1 MKKHFLVFCFLFIS
15 SELISQSN
23 LLNANK
29 PSDIGKKTEKQISL
43 DFNEPLEH
51 PYVDDKDVLW
61 SKIVYEYVDGYEQFN
76 YPLFYPLDDRVYL
89 FSSDRKSLWRII
101 REYIFENTLSQN
113 GTGSRFVENLATNEN
128 IEVSDTLLIYNEGF
142 RNFTRLDDGDRLR
155 QAREDLPDDQKNELV
170 IVDEIEKEDINGD
183 GQIDWRDVGYMP
195 SYHIVGYNLKGL
207 WYFDKKYGELRYRLL
222 AIQPVGYQSFE
233 FADAPEGSPEKKPVS
248 FFWIWY
254 KDIRSELHKHYVFS
268 DKNNSKRIT
277 FDQLLLSR
285 KFHTYLYRIDNVMDD
300 RDLINTPY
308 IKENPYLRIT
318 ESQRLKNVIRNF
330 EHDMWSN

>member
-1 MKKHFLVFCFLFIS
+1 MKKYFLVFCFLFIS
-15 SELISQSN
+15 NELISQSN
-23 LLNANK
+23 LLNAST
-29 PSDIGKKTEKQISL
+29 PTDIGKKTEKQISL
-43 DFNEPLEH
+43 DFNEPLDH

-101 REYIFENTLSQN
+101 REYIFEKTLSQN
-113 GTGSRFVENLATNEN
+113 GVGSQFVKDLQTNES
-128 IEVSDTLLIYNEGF
+128 IEIKDTLLIYNEGF

-155 QAREDLPDDQKNELV
+155 QARSELPVEEQNNLL
-170 IVDEIEKEDINGD
+170 IVDEIGVDDINGD
-183 GQIDWRDVGYMP
+183 GEIDWRDVGYMP
-195 SYHIVGYNLKGL
+195 SFHIVGYNLKGL

-222 AIQPVGYQSFE
+222 AIQPVGYQSFDFVDQTPDE
-233 FADAPEGSPEKKPVS
+233 RKKVP

-254 KDIRSELHKHYVFS
+254 KDIRDELHKNYVFS

-318 ESQRLKNVIRNF
+318 ESQRLKNIIRNF
-330 EHDMWSN
+330 EHDLWSN